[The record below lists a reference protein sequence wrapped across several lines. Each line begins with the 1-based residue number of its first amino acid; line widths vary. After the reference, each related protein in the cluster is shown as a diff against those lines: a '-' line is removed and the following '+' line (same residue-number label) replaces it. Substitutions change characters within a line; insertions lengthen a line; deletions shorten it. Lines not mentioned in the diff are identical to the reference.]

1 MTRKTKLRKDG
12 NMGIFKR
19 LIGLGVILTTSCQ
32 ASSWYSQEQKGWLWY
47 KAIPKT
53 KKVLKKEPSKVIS
66 QESLTYQERLQK
78 VRANFDEIKAKALLE
93 PTLRNVSDFLKAQ
106 EAILKRADYFQEMG
120 MVATLL
126 NASSYRESDQP
137 FPVHRKIYER
147 EAEKQLEQEI
157 QNLTQQY
164 GIFFLFKNDCPYCHQ
179 FAPIVREFLNA
190 YPFDFKAISKDG
202 LPLKE
207 FPEAVP
213 DNGTISVINPE
224 GIYPSLFLVNP
235 RTREVIPLARGL
247 VNLPELKANIKTII
261 QYLKKG
267 SK

>member
-1 MTRKTKLRKDG
+1 
-12 NMGIFKR
+12 MGIFKK
-19 LIGLGVILTTSCQ
+19 LIGLSLIVTTSCQ
-32 ASSWYSQEQKGWLWY
+32 AASWYSQEQKGWLWY
-47 KAIPKT
+47 KATPKV
-53 KKVLKKEPSKVIS
+53 KKALKEEPLKGTS
-66 QESLTYQERLQK
+66 QKPLTYQEKLQK
-78 VRANFDEIKAKALLE
+78 VRANFEEIKAKALLE
-93 PTLRNVSDFLKAQ
+93 PTLKNVTDFLKAQ

-137 FPVHRKIYER
+137 FPVHRKIYEQ
-147 EAEKQLEQEI
+147 ETEKQLDQEI

-213 DNGTISVINPE
+213 DNGTISAINPE
-224 GIYPSLFLVNP
+224 GIYPALFLVNP
-235 RTREVIPLARGL
+235 RTREVIPLSRGL
-247 VNLPELKANIKTII
+247 INLPELKANLKTII
-261 QYLKKG
+261 HYLKKG
-267 SK
+267 AGE